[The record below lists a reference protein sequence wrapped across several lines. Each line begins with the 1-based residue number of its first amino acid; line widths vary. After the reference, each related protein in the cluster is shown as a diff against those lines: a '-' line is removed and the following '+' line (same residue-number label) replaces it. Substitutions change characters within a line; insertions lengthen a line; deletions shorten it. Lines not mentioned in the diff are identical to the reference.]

1 MSLHKQQNIVIL
13 GLGITGLSCVDY
25 CLQFDVIPKVV
36 DTRAEPPGKDQLPDH
51 VPLYAGEIDQA
62 LLNQADLIIASPGI
76 ALASPALVEA
86 AANGVEIIGDIEL
99 FARAVN
105 KPVIAITGSNGKSTV
120 TSLVGEMAQQAGIKV
135 GVGGN
140 IGVPALSL
148 LKQDCDLY
156 VLELSSFQLETT
168 HSLKPRVATVL
179 NVSEDHMDRYDSF
192 EAYRQAKMSIYQNA
206 AYVLVN
212 RDDPLTFPETTSAQ
226 IVSFGTD
233 DEDDYGLQPSS
244 TGFALTKGEQGL
256 LTSDEMQL
264 SGLHN
269 LANVL
274 AALAIADCAGI
285 ERQAAIKAAKNYKGL
300 AHRCEFIKQV
310 NGVRWIN
317 DSKATNVGATL
328 AAIDGLA
335 PVITGQLHLIAGGDG
350 KGGDFSPLAPA
361 FAERIASVVCF
372 GQDKAEI
379 ARLHEKCV
387 IVDDL
392 DAAVNYCAKRSEQGD
407 WVLLSPACASLD
419 MYPNYMAR
427 GEHFR
432 QLVEALP
439 CP

>member
-1 MSLHKQQNIVIL
+1 M
-13 GLGITGLSCVDY
+13 TGLSCVDY
-25 CLQFDVIPKVV
+25 CLRLGVIPQVV
-36 DTRAEPPGKDQLPDH
+36 DTRAEPPGKDQLPEN
-51 VPLYAGEIDQA
+51 VPLHAGKIPQA

-76 ALASPALVEA
+76 ALASPALTEA
-86 AANGVEIIGDIEL
+86 ANNGVEIIGDIEL

-120 TSLVGEMAQQAGIKV
+120 TSLVGEMALKAGIKV

-148 LKQDCDLY
+148 LEQDCELY

-168 HSLKPRVATVL
+168 HSLKPCVATVL

-192 EAYRQAKMSIYQNA
+192 EAYRQAKMSIYHNA
-206 AYVLVN
+206 THVLVN
-212 RDDPLTFPETTSAQ
+212 RDDPLTFPETTSAN
-226 IVSFGTD
+226 IVSFGCD
-233 DEDDYGLQPSS
+233 AEDDYGLAPTSL
-244 TGFALTKGEQGL
+244 GYDLTKGKQVLLCSEQL
-256 LTSDEMQL
+256 QL

-274 AALAIADCAGI
+274 AALAIAELAGI
-285 ERQAAIKAAKNYKGL
+285 ELDAAVSAAKAYQGL

-310 NGVRWIN
+310 NGVRYIN

-335 PVITGQLHLIAGGDG
+335 PVIKGRLHLIAGGDG

-361 FAERIASVVCF
+361 FAKRIASVVCF
-372 GQDKAEI
+372 GRDKAEI
-379 ARLHEKCV
+379 ARLDKKCV
-387 IVDDL
+387 VVDDL
-392 DAAVNYCAKRSEQGD
+392 DAAVAYCANNATSGD

-419 MYPNYMAR
+419 MYANYMAR
-427 GEHFR
+427 GDHFR

-439 CP
+439 CH

>member
-1 MSLHKQQNIVIL
+1 MSLHNKQKIVIL
-13 GLGITGLSCVDY
+13 GLGMTGLSCVDY
-25 CLQFDVIPKVV
+25 CLQLGVIPAVV
-36 DTRAEPPGKDQLPDH
+36 DTRAEPPGKDKLPEH
-51 VPLYAGEIDQA
+51 VPLYAGEIPQT

-76 ALASPALVEA
+76 ALASPALAQA

-99 FARAVN
+99 FARAVQ

-120 TSLVGEMAQQAGIKV
+120 TSLVGEMALQAGIKV

-148 LKQDCDLY
+148 LEQDCDLY

-168 HSLKPRVATVL
+168 YSLKPYVATVL

-192 EAYRQAKMSIYQNA
+192 AAYRQAKMSIYHNA
-206 AYVLVN
+206 THVLVN
-212 RDDPLTFPETTSAQ
+212 RDDPLTFPETTSAN

-233 DEDDYGLQPSS
+233 AEADYGLKPSS
-244 TGFALTKGEQGL
+244 VGYELTKGEQTL
-256 LTSDEMQL
+256 LCSDELRL

-274 AALAIADCAGI
+274 AALAIADLAGI
-285 ERQAAIKAAKNYKGL
+285 EREAAINAAKQYQGL

-335 PVITGQLHLIAGGDG
+335 PVIQGQLHLIAGGDG

-379 ARLHEKCV
+379 ARLHDKCV
-387 IVDDL
+387 IVDNL
-392 DAAVNYCAKRSEQGD
+392 DAAVAHCANLAQAGD

-427 GEHFR
+427 GDHFR
-432 QLVEALP
+432 QLVEAMP
-439 CP
+439 CH